1 MELIGGF
8 PLHTIKAFEYEGRSF
23 EIRMVTDGDGW
34 HLKVF
39 VDGKPTKVDGSVSH
53 EVQQDAT
60 HYEIG
65 DPRKIIAD
73 ALEEH
78 IKNGTN

>member
-1 MELIGGF
+1 
-8 PLHTIKAFEYEGRSF
+8 LHTVKTFDHEGRSF
-23 EIRMVTDGDGW
+23 EIKMVSDGDGW

-53 EVQQDAT
+53 EVQQDSA

-73 ALEEH
+73 ALEDF
-78 IKNGTN
+78 IKGKD

>member
-1 MELIGGF
+1 M
-8 PLHTIKAFEYEGRSF
+8 HTVKSFDHDGRKF
-23 EIRMVTDGDGW
+23 EIKMVSDIDGW

-53 EVQQDAT
+53 EVQQDAA

-65 DPRKIIAD
+65 DPRKVIAD
-73 ALEEH
+73 ALEEF
-78 IKNGTN
+78 IQGNG

>member
-1 MELIGGF
+1 
-8 PLHTIKAFEYEGRSF
+8 LHTVQTFDHEERSF
-23 EIRMVTDGDGW
+23 EIKMVSDGDGW

-39 VDGKPTKVDGSVSH
+39 VDGKLTKVDGTVSH
-53 EVQQDAT
+53 EVQQDAA

-73 ALEEH
+73 ALEEF
-78 IKNGTN
+78 IKGKD

>member
-1 MELIGGF
+1 M
-8 PLHTIKAFEYEGRSF
+8 HTVKSFDHDGRKF
-23 EIRMVTDGDGW
+23 EIKMVSNIDGW

-53 EVQQDAT
+53 EVQQDAA

-65 DPRKIIAD
+65 DPRKVIAD
-73 ALEEH
+73 ALEEF
-78 IKNGTN
+78 IRGNG

>member
-1 MELIGGF
+1 MPTVKTF
-8 PLHTIKAFEYEGRSF
+8 DHEGRSF
-23 EIRMVTDGDGW
+23 EINMFSDGDGW

-53 EVQQDAT
+53 EVQQDAA

-73 ALEEH
+73 ALEDF
-78 IKNGTN
+78 IKGNG